1 MAIRLVLTKF
11 QNTNFKLTFK
21 SWNKSLAAQSHT
33 HTFIRKYVSVSNI
46 ISTKNQMRKL
56 KFFFLFLVHCYF
68 CFTGVNTAIS
78 ELKAGRNA
86 SSKLTILLTNADW
99 GNLGK
104 RYTGFILGEA
114 KWLSTTQWHKYFRYF
129 YEIGHDLCN

>member
-1 MAIRLVLTKF
+1 
-11 QNTNFKLTFK
+11 
-21 SWNKSLAAQSHT
+21 
-33 HTFIRKYVSVSNI
+33 
-46 ISTKNQMRKL
+46 MRKL
-56 KFFFLFLVHCYF
+56 KFFFLFLLHCYF

-104 RYTGFILGEA
+104 R
-114 KWLSTTQWHKYFRYF
+114 
-129 YEIGHDLCN
+129 